1 MNIIICG
8 AGRVGFSICNQ
19 LSKQGHSVTVIDKN
33 GSDIQKINDT
43 QDAKGIVGIA
53 TYPSVLEKADAKNAD
68 MIIAVTRNDETNM
81 IVCQIAHSL
90 FKIPRKIAR
99 IRSKEFLKPIWK
111 GLFTKENLPID
122 IIISPEFEVAKSLY
136 RKLEAPGAID
146 NIPFADD
153 LVRLL
158 EIQID
163 EKCPI
168 VNTALSKLSDI
179 FSDLDANVL
188 GVLRNDKFLILKKSD
203 KLIKDDKAY
212 ILTNSKQVDR
222 TLSIFGKDEKFAKT
236 ILIIGA
242 GNIGLDLAKLL
253 EESENSPRIK
263 IIEKNSERA
272 EFIAN
277 ELNEAI
283 VIKGDGLDENL
294 LKEINIEEIDT
305 VLSLTDDDEVNIMSA
320 LLSKKKGIKRTISI
334 ANSSNYALLQSSL
347 KLDDIV
353 DPRMT
358 TVSTILKHLHKGKI
372 ESVYTLDNGDY
383 EVIEAKILESSEL
396 LNISLTKAN
405 IPDGIKIGLIVR
417 DKLVLVPKKDT
428 VFSLNDKVILLSS
441 RENLPK
447 VEGLFKISPY
457 F

>member
-242 GNIGLDLAKLL
+242 GNIGLDLAKIL
-253 EESENSPRIK
+253 EENENSPRIK

-305 VLSLTDDDEVNIMSA
+305 VLSLTDDDEVNIMTA

-358 TVSTILKHLHKGKI
+358 TVSTILKHVHKGKI

>member
-242 GNIGLDLAKLL
+242 ENIGLDLAKIL
-253 EESENSPRIK
+253 EENENSPRIK

-358 TVSTILKHLHKGKI
+358 TVSTILKHVHKGKI

-417 DKLVLVPKKDT
+417 DKEVLVPKKDT
-428 VFSLNDKVILLSS
+428 VFNLNDKVILLSS

-447 VEGLFKISPY
+447 VEALFKISPY

>member
-33 GSDIQKINDT
+33 GIDIQKINDT
-43 QDAKGIVGIA
+43 QNAKGIVGIA

-242 GNIGLDLAKLL
+242 GNIGLDLAKIL
-253 EESENSPRIK
+253 EENENSPRIK

-358 TVSTILKHLHKGKI
+358 TVSTILKHVHKGKI

-447 VEGLFKISPY
+447 VESLFKISPY

>member
-33 GSDIQKINDT
+33 GIDIQKINDT
-43 QDAKGIVGIA
+43 QNAKGIVGIA

-188 GVLRNDKFLILKKSD
+188 GVLRNDRFLILKKSD

-242 GNIGLDLAKLL
+242 GNIGLDLAKIL
-253 EESENSPRIK
+253 EENENSPRIK

-358 TVSTILKHLHKGKI
+358 TVSTILKHVHKGKI

-396 LNISLTKAN
+396 LNISLTKAD
-405 IPDGIKIGLIVR
+405 IPEGIKIGLIVR
-417 DKLVLVPKKDT
+417 GKEVIVPKKDT

>member
-242 GNIGLDLAKLL
+242 GNIGLDLAKIL

-358 TVSTILKHLHKGKI
+358 TVSTILKHVHKGKI

-396 LNISLTKAN
+396 LNISLTKAD
-405 IPDGIKIGLIVR
+405 IPEGIKIGLIVR
-417 DKLVLVPKKDT
+417 GKEVIVPKKDT

-441 RENLPK
+441 RENLSK
-447 VEGLFKISPY
+447 VESLFKISPY

>member
-242 GNIGLDLAKLL
+242 GNIGLDLAKIL

-358 TVSTILKHLHKGKI
+358 TVSTILKHVHKGKI

>member
-68 MIIAVTRNDETNM
+68 MIIAVTKNDETNM

-203 KLIKDDKAY
+203 KLIKEDKAY

-242 GNIGLDLAKLL
+242 GNIGLDLAKIL
-253 EESENSPRIK
+253 EENENSPRIK

-320 LLSKKKGIKRTISI
+320 LLSKKKGVKRTISI

-358 TVSTILKHLHKGKI
+358 TVSTILKHVHKGKI

-396 LNISLTKAN
+396 LNISLNKAN

-417 DKLVLVPKKDT
+417 DKVVLVPKKDT

>member
-242 GNIGLDLAKLL
+242 GNIGLDLAKIL
-253 EESENSPRIK
+253 EENENSPRIK

-283 VIKGDGLDENL
+283 VIKGDELDETL

-358 TVSTILKHLHKGKI
+358 TVSTILKHVHKGKI

-396 LNISLTKAN
+396 LNISLTKAD
-405 IPDGIKIGLIVR
+405 IPEGIKIGLIVR
-417 DKLVLVPKKDT
+417 GKEVIVPKKDT

-441 RENLPK
+441 RENLSK
-447 VEGLFKISPY
+447 VESLFKISPY

>member
-242 GNIGLDLAKLL
+242 GNIGLDLAKIL
-253 EESENSPRIK
+253 EENENSPRIK

-358 TVSTILKHLHKGKI
+358 TVSTILKHVHKGKI

-405 IPDGIKIGLIVR
+405 MPDGIKIGLIVR

>member
-8 AGRVGFSICNQ
+8 AGRVGYSICSQ

-33 GSDIQKINDT
+33 GPDIQNINDNL
-43 QDAKGIVGIA
+43 DAKGIVGIA
-53 TYPSVLEKADAKNAD
+53 TYPSVLEKADAASAD

-81 IVCQIAHSL
+81 IVCQVAHSL
-90 FKIPRKIAR
+90 FNISRKIAR

-122 IIISPEFEVAKSLY
+122 IIISPEYEVAKSLY

-163 EKCPI
+163 EKCPVI
-168 VNTALSKLSDI
+168 NTALSKLTEI
-179 FSDLDANVL
+179 FSDLDANVI
-188 GVLRNDKFLILKKSD
+188 GVIRQDKFLILKKTD
-203 KLIKDDKAY
+203 KLIREDKAF
-212 ILTNSKQVDR
+212 ILTNSKQVNR
-222 TLSIFGKDEKFAKT
+222 TLSIFGKEESFTKN

-242 GNIGLDLAKLL
+242 GNIGLDLAKML
-253 EESENSPRIK
+253 EDNETPPRIK
-263 IIEKNSERA
+263 IVEKNSERA
-272 EFIAN
+272 EFIAS
-277 ELNEAI
+277 ELNNAI
-283 VIKGDGLDENL
+283 VIKGDGLDENI
-294 LKEINIEEIDT
+294 LKESNLDEVDT
-305 VLSLTDDDEVNIMSA
+305 VLALTNDDEVNIMSS
-320 LLSKKKGIKRTISI
+320 LLCKKKGIKRTISI
-334 ANSSNYALLQSSL
+334 ANSTNYALLQSSL

-358 TVSTILKHLHKGKI
+358 TVSTILKHVHKGKI

-383 EVIEAKILESSEL
+383 EVIEAKILETSEL
-396 LNISLTKAN
+396 LNTSLSKAK
-405 IPDGIKIGLIVR
+405 IPEGIKIGIIVR
-417 DKLVLVPKKDT
+417 DKKVIVPNKET
-428 VFSLNDKVILLSS
+428 SFELNDRVILLAS
-441 RENLPK
+441 RDQLEK
-447 VEGLFKISPY
+447 VEQLFKISPY

>member
-242 GNIGLDLAKLL
+242 GNVGLDLAKIL
-253 EESENSPRIK
+253 EENENSPRIK

-358 TVSTILKHLHKGKI
+358 TVSTILKHVHKGKI

>member
-242 GNIGLDLAKLL
+242 GNIGLDLAKIL
-253 EESENSPRIK
+253 EENENSPRIK

-358 TVSTILKHLHKGKI
+358 TVSTILKHVHKGKI

-396 LNISLTKAN
+396 LNISLTKAD
-405 IPDGIKIGLIVR
+405 IPEGIKIGLIVR
-417 DKLVLVPKKDT
+417 GKEVIVPKKDT

-447 VEGLFKISPY
+447 VEDLFKISPY

>member
-8 AGRVGFSICNQ
+8 AGRVGFSICSQ

-203 KLIKDDKAY
+203 KLIKDEKAY

-242 GNIGLDLAKLL
+242 GNIGLDLAKIL
-253 EESENSPRIK
+253 EENENSPRIK

-358 TVSTILKHLHKGKI
+358 TVSTILKHVHKGKI

>member
-8 AGRVGFSICNQ
+8 AGRVGFSIGNQ

-242 GNIGLDLAKLL
+242 GNIGLDLAKIL
-253 EESENSPRIK
+253 EENENSPRIK

-358 TVSTILKHLHKGKI
+358 TVSTILKHVHKGKI

>member
-242 GNIGLDLAKLL
+242 GNIGLDLAKIL
-253 EESENSPRIK
+253 EENENSPRIK

>member
-8 AGRVGFSICNQ
+8 AGRVGYSICNQ
-19 LSKQGHSVTVIDKN
+19 LSRQGHSVTVIDKN
-33 GSDIQKINDT
+33 GADIQKINDT

-53 TYPSVLEKADAKNAD
+53 TYPSILEKAGAKNAD

-81 IVCQIAHSL
+81 IVCQVAHSL

-99 IRSKEFLKPIWK
+99 IRSKEFLKPVWK
-111 GLFTKENLPID
+111 GLFSKENLPID

-146 NIPFADD
+146 SIPFARD
-153 LVRLL
+153 LVRLI

-168 VNTALSKLSDI
+168 VNTALSKLTSI
-179 FSDLDANVL
+179 FSDLEANVL
-188 GVLRNDKFLILKKSD
+188 GGLRNDKFVILKKTD
-203 KLIKDDKAY
+203 KLVKDDKAFV
-212 ILTNSKQVDR
+212 LTNSKQVDR
-222 TLSIFGKDEKFAKT
+222 TLSIFGKEEKFAKT

-242 GNIGLDLAKLL
+242 GNIGLDLAKML
-253 EESENSPRIK
+253 EENEQKPRVK

-272 EFIAN
+272 EFAAN
-277 ELNEAI
+277 ELNETI
-283 VIKGDGLDENL
+283 VVKGDGLDENL
-294 LKEINIEEIDT
+294 LQEINIDEIDT
-305 VLSLTDDDEVNIMSA
+305 VLSLTDDDENNIMSA
-320 LLSKKKGIKRTISI
+320 LLSKKRGVKRSISI
-334 ANSSNYALLQSSL
+334 VNSSNYALLQSSL

-358 TVSTILKHLHKGKI
+358 TVSTILKHVHKEKI
-372 ESVYTLDNGDY
+372 ESVYTLDNGEF

-396 LNISLTKAN
+396 LNISLSKAN

-417 DKLVLVPKKDT
+417 DKEVLVPKKET
-428 VFSLNDKVILLSS
+428 IFNLNDTVILLSS

-447 VEGLFKISPY
+447 IEGLFKISPY

>member
-8 AGRVGFSICNQ
+8 AGKVGFSICNQ

-33 GSDIQKINDT
+33 GIDIQKINDT
-43 QDAKGIVGIA
+43 QNAKGIVGIA

-242 GNIGLDLAKLL
+242 GNIGLDLAKIL
-253 EESENSPRIK
+253 EENENSPRIK

-358 TVSTILKHLHKGKI
+358 TVSTILKHVHKGKI

>member
-242 GNIGLDLAKLL
+242 GNIGLDLAKIL
-253 EESENSPRIK
+253 EENENSPRIK

-358 TVSTILKHLHKGKI
+358 TVSTILKHVHKGKI

>member
-33 GSDIQKINDT
+33 GPDIQKINDT
-43 QDAKGIVGIA
+43 QNAKGIVGIA

-242 GNIGLDLAKLL
+242 GNIGLDLAKIL
-253 EESENSPRIK
+253 EENENSPRIK

-358 TVSTILKHLHKGKI
+358 TVSTILKHVHKGKI

-396 LNISLTKAN
+396 LNISLTKAD
-405 IPDGIKIGLIVR
+405 IPEGIKIGLIVR
-417 DKLVLVPKKDT
+417 GKEVIVPKKDT

>member
-8 AGRVGFSICNQ
+8 AGRVGFSICSQ

-242 GNIGLDLAKLL
+242 GNIGLDLAKIL
-253 EESENSPRIK
+253 EENENSPRIK

-358 TVSTILKHLHKGKI
+358 TVSTILKHVHKGKI

>member
-8 AGRVGFSICNQ
+8 TGRVGFSICNQ

-242 GNIGLDLAKLL
+242 GNIGLDLAKIL
-253 EESENSPRIK
+253 EENENSPRIK

-358 TVSTILKHLHKGKI
+358 TVSTILKHVHKGKI

>member
-1 MNIIICG
+1 MNILICG
-8 AGRVGFSICNQ
+8 AGRVGFSICAQ
-19 LSKQGHSVTVIDKN
+19 LVKQGHAVTVVDKN
-33 GSDIQKINDT
+33 SADIQKINDT
-43 QDAKGIVGIA
+43 LDAKGIVGIA
-53 TYPSVLEKADAKNAD
+53 TYPSVLEKAEAKNAD

-81 IVCQIAHSL
+81 VVCQIAHSL
-90 FKIPRKIAR
+90 FNISRKIAR

-122 IIISPEFEVAKSLY
+122 IIISPEYEVAKSLY

-146 NIPFADD
+146 SIPFADD

-163 EKCPI
+163 DKCPI
-168 VNTALSKLSDI
+168 VNTSLSKLSDI
-179 FSDLDANVL
+179 FTDLDANVY
-188 GVLRNDKFLILKKSD
+188 GVLRNDKFLILKKND
-203 KLIKDDKAY
+203 KLIKNDKAY

-222 TLSIFGKDEKFAKT
+222 TLSIFGKEEKFAKT

-242 GNIGLDLAKLL
+242 GNIGLDLAKML
-253 EESENSPRIK
+253 EENLNNPRIK
-263 IIEKNSERA
+263 IIEKSSERC
-272 EFIAN
+272 EFIAT

-294 LKEINIEEIDT
+294 LKEINIDEVDT

-320 LLSKKKGIKRTISI
+320 LLSKKKGINRTISI
-334 ANSSNYALLQSSL
+334 ANSSNYALLQSTL

-358 TVSTILKHLHKGKI
+358 TVSTILKHVHKGKI
-372 ESVYTLDNGDY
+372 DSVYTLDNGDY

-396 LNISLTKAN
+396 LNVSLSDAD
-405 IPDGIKIGLIVR
+405 IPEGIKIGLIVR
-417 DKLVLVPKKDT
+417 EKNVIVPKKDT
-428 VFSLNDKVILLSS
+428 IFNLNDKVILLSS
-441 RENLPK
+441 RENLSK
-447 VEGLFKISPY
+447 VEELFKISPY

>member
-242 GNIGLDLAKLL
+242 GNIGLDLAKIL
-253 EESENSPRIK
+253 EENENSPRIK

-358 TVSTILKHLHKGKI
+358 TVSTILKHVHKGKI

-396 LNISLTKAN
+396 LNISLTKAD
-405 IPDGIKIGLIVR
+405 IPEGIKIGLIVR